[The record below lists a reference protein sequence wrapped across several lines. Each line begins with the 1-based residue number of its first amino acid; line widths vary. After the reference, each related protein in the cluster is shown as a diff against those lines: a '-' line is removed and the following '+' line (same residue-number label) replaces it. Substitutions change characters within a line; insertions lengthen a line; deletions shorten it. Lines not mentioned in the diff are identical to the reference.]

1 MTEYRASGIALFY
14 PKTEQ
19 FTEYDLPP
27 RTYPYRAQVDKNG
40 EHWTGG
46 MSSDRSLWHARAKD
60 VSCFPS
66 SRSGLQIA
74 RQK

>member
-1 MTEYRASGIALFY
+1 MTEYRASEIALFY

-40 EHWTGG
+40 ELWTGG
-46 MSSDRSLWHARAKD
+46 MSSDRVIRFDPKSAT
-60 VSCFPS
+60 PS
-66 SRSGLQIA
+66 NI
-74 RQK
+74 